1 MNHKH
6 VKRTIE
12 AFFGIDDIFSKSRE
26 RKYIEARGFFNK
38 ILYDSGL
45 TQQQV
50 SDLSKM
56 ERTTVLFSLN
66 NTNNLI
72 ELYEP
77 YRTQYEEIVKSLD
90 DDDFSIRTIELRSII
105 DPKRGILNIESD
117 LINWFSKYHA
127 NIQSNDAN

>member
-1 MNHKH
+1 MDYKH
-6 VKRTIE
+6 VKRTVE
-12 AFFGIDDIFSKSRE
+12 AFFDIEDIFAKSRK
-26 RKYIEARGFFNK
+26 RNIIEARGIFNK

-90 DDDFSIRTIELRSII
+90 DDDFSIRTIELRSIL
-105 DPKRGILNIESD
+105 KSKKGILNIESD

-127 NIQSNDAN
+127 NIQSNDVN